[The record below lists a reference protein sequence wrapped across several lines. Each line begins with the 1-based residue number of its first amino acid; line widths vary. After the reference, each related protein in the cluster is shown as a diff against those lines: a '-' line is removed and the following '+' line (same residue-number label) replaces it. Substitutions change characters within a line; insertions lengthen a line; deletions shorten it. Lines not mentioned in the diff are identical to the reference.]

1 MEKRSYYIHGQEKTH
16 EMPDYLLN
24 EPKKVLLLDDDQ
36 DLVPILSAALESDSY
51 QVSTATNGV
60 DGLRQVMATDF
71 DAIVCD
77 MVMPTL
83 PGDMFYLAVEKTRP
97 HLCKRFV
104 FITGHQAE
112 KKYAEFARSK
122 GCLILWKPFE
132 LHVLFDAVQAIIKR
146 NASTK

>member
-1 MEKRSYYIHGQEKTH
+1 
-16 EMPDYLLN
+16 MPDYLLN